1 MTTMTINQ
9 VAEQLKAACGA
20 IAGVC
25 DGARQRD
32 DVGFNKADTS
42 WGRYIATIPADMWDA
57 EQCVIV
63 RDMLHKYMGQL
74 AAAGIE
80 WSALPEIRIEAELPP
95 TARKAA
101 LKRFKTAQRT
111 VDEAAEAKAWREGR
125 IGTHELVL
133 IQKRP
138 RAWIEGAFAV
148 VDFPYNAILVAA
160 IKTLPSRRFD
170 GSRKCWVVGRGSEAA
185 LATFLAEYAVI
196 ATLDVDAWIATPA
209 PTPPPARRDQ
219 IRIDGNQIIVD
230 APYNVDATDAMRQV
244 RGRRW
249 LADRR
254 VNSFPMSA
262 AAEVA
267 AMGRRF
273 GWTGIETADRIAA
286 PAPTAPTASQ
296 APVAAPAVTALPE
309 DLHEPPA
316 GTYAAT
322 ARAMARLF
330 PEFDWD
336 AWKDNMKDAM
346 SAA

>member
-42 WGRYIATIPADMWDA
+42 WGRYIATIPAWMWDA

-63 RDMLHKYMGQL
+63 RDMLRKYMGQL

-80 WSALPEIRIEAELPP
+80 WSALPEVHVEAGAP
-95 TARKAA
+95 TTGRKAA
-101 LKRFKTAQRT
+101 LKRFKTAQRV
-111 VDEAAEAKAWREGR
+111 VDEAAEAQAWREGR
-125 IGTHELVL
+125 IGTRELVL
-133 IQKRP
+133 TRGRP

-148 VDFPYNAILVAA
+148 LSFPYDAVLVAA
-160 IKTLPSRRFD
+160 VKALPSRRFD
-170 GSRKCWVVGRGSEAA
+170 SSRKCWVVGRGSERA
-185 LATFLAEYAVI
+185 LAAFLTDFAVV
-196 ATLDVDAWIATPA
+196 ATLDVDTWITNPA
-209 PTPPPARRDQ
+209 PAPARRDN

-244 RGRRW
+244 RVRRW

-267 AMGRRF
+267 ALGRRF

-286 PAPTAPTASQ
+286 HAPTASTASQ

-322 ARAMARLF
+322 ARAMASLF